1 VNQQWTRWAPVLFV
15 FLWSTGFIGSKLGAP
30 FAEPLTFLTLR
41 FAIAAVLLLILVPLL
56 RESWPHSIVH
66 IVHASVVGVLLHGCY
81 LGGVFVAI
89 DRGVDAGFSA
99 LVVGLQPLATVALAT
114 VMLNEVI
121 TRRKTIGVLCGLAG
135 VCLVLYDRGIGIN
148 GVDSYGLLFCVGSL
162 FGITFGTLYQKR
174 FCGDVPALSGS
185 AVQYIAAVLMLLP
198 LMFVFETRTIQ
209 WTPTFIFAMS
219 WLVLVLSLGA
229 VLLLMYLIRQGEAG
243 QVASYFYMVP
253 PLVAF
258 EAWILFNEQLSLLA
272 VAGFG
277 ACAMGVAIIVRSPQ
291 PES

>member
-1 VNQQWTRWAPVLFV
+1 MDTLGSRFV
-15 FLWSTGFIGSKLGAP
+15 CIPLEHWVHWVKTWGSLCGASNV
-30 FAEPLTFLTLR
+30 FNGKICHRRAG
-41 FAIAAVLLLILVPLL
+41 IA
-56 RESWPHSIVH
+56 

-99 LVVGLQPLATVALAT
+99 LVVGLQPLATVALAA
-114 VMLNEVI
+114 VILREVI
-121 TRRKTIGVLCGLAG
+121 TVRKTIGVLCGLFG
-135 VCLVLYDRGIGIN
+135 VCLVLYDRGIGVH
-148 GVDSYGLLFCVGSL
+148 GVDAYGLLFCIGSL
-162 FGITFGTLYQKR
+162 LGITLGTLYQKR
-174 FCGDVPALSGS
+174 FCGDVPALSGA
-185 AVQYIAAVLMLLP
+185 AVQYIAAVAVLLP
-198 LMFVFETRTIQ
+198 LTFVFETRSLH
-209 WTPTFIFAMS
+209 WTPTFIFAMG

-258 EAWILFNEQLSLLA
+258 EAWLLFDEQLSVLA

-277 ACAMGVAIIVRSPQ
+277 ACALGVALIVRSARTD
-291 PES
+291 SSGG